1 MEKPTSRVH
10 FGEVRLRLLRFFG
23 TFFIF
28 LTVLIIASIIIII
41 YLYRWIDSPPINRD
55 PTRIPI
61 VAGVDSLVN
70 GTTIISIKQ
79 GETAESV
86 GLKLKESGLIRS
98 IFFWNLLARIDSAT
112 IKAGTFQLQ
121 AGASSIQIREILVLG
136 KQLMERVTIPEGFT
150 LKKIAELLERNG
162 IVDSEDFLVAVRSP
176 GLLQSYGIPATSL
189 EGYLFPDT
197 YFFPRDYPTP
207 MVIKTMLDTF
217 YRRLY
222 EIAPEARIISQK
234 ELFEK
239 IIIASIVEREYRADD
254 EAPLMAGV
262 FFNRLKIGMALQ
274 SCATVEYVITE
285 IQGKPHPEVLYNKD
299 IEIKDLF
306 NTYMYA
312 GLPPGPI
319 SSPGITALKSAFN
332 PIVSDYLYFRLVDP
346 SEGRHQ
352 FSRTLGEHAEAGI
365 LYLKSDR
372 TGK

>member
-1 MEKPTSRVH
+1 MRI
-10 FGEVRLRLLRFFG
+10 LRILG
-23 TFFIF
+23 TLFIF
-28 LTVLIIASIIIII
+28 LTGLVITSIILFVF
-41 YLYRWIDSPPINRD
+41 LYQWIDSPPTNID
-55 PTRIPI
+55 HTRIST
-61 VAGVDSLVN
+61 VTGVDSQAN
-70 GTTIISIKQ
+70 GTTIISVEP

-86 GLKLKESGLIRS
+86 GVRLREYGLIRS
-98 IFFWNLLARIDSAT
+98 IIFWNLLARFDSAT

-121 AGASSIQIREILVLG
+121 AGASSTQIRETLVLG

-162 IVDSEDFLVAVRSP
+162 IVSSQDFLVAVRSP
-176 GLLQSYGIPATSL
+176 DMLQSYGIPANSM

-197 YFFPRDYPTP
+197 YFFPRSYSAQL
-207 MVIKTMLDTF
+207 VVRTMLDTF

-222 EIAPEARIISQK
+222 EIAPEARIMSQE

-299 IEIKDLF
+299 IAIKDLF

-319 SSPGITALKSAFN
+319 SSPGIIAIKSAFN
-332 PIVSDYLYFRLVDP
+332 PLASDYLYFRLVDP
-346 SEGRHQ
+346 SEGRHR
-352 FSRTLGEHAEAGI
+352 FSRTLGEHAEAGM

-372 TGK
+372 AGK